1 MLVPAARNG
10 ASTPKQP
17 VARPS
22 EADLSHP
29 HILRNSGGVV
39 VSYFEW
45 GVQGFQRLFW
55 EEEEVT
61 SREYQLWIV
70 LSSASWREANVKTI
84 ARQPSR

>member
-1 MLVPAARNG
+1 M
-10 ASTPKQP
+10 
-17 VARPS
+17 
-22 EADLSHP
+22 
-29 HILRNSGGVV
+29 